1 MHQVSVGY
9 CKAQDISIQC
19 DVQALLFI
27 YFWLRQGCHCKMS
40 RTPMCSE
47 SRGLWKALLLRHR
60 RQSYELN
67 CSVQLPA
74 EICKSI
80 QLPQTLPRSMA
91 VFLPRGEL
99 SNSSWISSDTVF
111 QEINSAFIFILVS
124 QAMYRFL
131 IGKQWEGNKASGS
144 VSKIEGNR
152 KCKNKVKTVSS
163 CCGSGRIV
171 FVPEK
176 KPRA

>member
-1 MHQVSVGY
+1 M
-9 CKAQDISIQC
+9 
-19 DVQALLFI
+19 L
-27 YFWLRQGCHCKMS
+27 W
-40 RTPMCSE
+40 
-47 SRGLWKALLLRHR
+47 GLWKALLLRHR
-60 RQSYELN
+60 RRPHKLN

-80 QLPQTLPRSMA
+80 QLPQTPPRSMA

-99 SNSSWISSDTVF
+99 SNSSCISSDTVF

-131 IGKQWEGNKASGS
+131 IGKQWEGNRARGS
-144 VSKIEGNR
+144 VSEMEGSR

-163 CCGSGRIV
+163 CCGSG
-171 FVPEK
+171 F
-176 KPRA
+176 RARKEARGLISHGSRLRANLCKWGDWPPWRLNN